1 MYNTHVQ
8 EQLTLIVDA
17 GNVHKHVLRSW
28 NRSSRFSCAIEKLI
42 ISCNFILEEI
52 QVLNTLLCSR
62 HCIWI
67 DDIYTIHVL
76 WRHCFVIVLQSKE
89 KGIKKGDQFLPNELE
104 RTNRKVST
112 LNYKKAAWS
121 LVESKTAWKN
131 IVIDT
136 ISTVGNYSLYER
148 YWWLMRKYKLE
159 KTTNFSR
166 KNTTSQNMIFYMI
179 QL

>member
-1 MYNTHVQ
+1 M
-8 EQLTLIVDA
+8 DA

-28 NRSSRFSCAIEKLI
+28 NWSSRFSCAIEKLI

>member
-1 MYNTHVQ
+1 M
-8 EQLTLIVDA
+8 DA

-28 NRSSRFSCAIEKLI
+28 NWSSRFSCAIEELI
-42 ISCNFILEEI
+42 IFCNLILEEI
-52 QVLNTLLCSR
+52 QVLNTLQCSW

-76 WRHCFVIVLQSKE
+76 WRHCFVIVLQSK
-89 KGIKKGDQFLPNELE
+89 KKGDQFLSNELE
-104 RTNRKVST
+104 RICYINQESINTN
-112 LNYKKAAWS
+112 NKKAAWS
-121 LVESKTAWKN
+121 LDERKTAWKN

-136 ISTVGNYSLYER
+136 ISTVGIYSLYER

-159 KTTNFSR
+159 KTDFSR

>member
-8 EQLTLIVDA
+8 QLTLIVDA

-28 NRSSRFSCAIEKLI
+28 NWSSRFSCAIEELI
-42 ISCNFILEEI
+42 IFCNLILEEI
-52 QVLNTLLCSR
+52 QVLNTLQCSW

-76 WRHCFVIVLQSKE
+76 WRHCFVIVLQSNKKKE
-89 KGIKKGDQFLPNELE
+89 TSFFQMNLKGLVTSI
-104 RTNRKVST
+104 RKVST
-112 LNYKKAAWS
+112 LNNKKAAWS
-121 LVESKTAWKN
+121 LDERKTAWKN

-136 ISTVGNYSLYER
+136 ISTVGIYSLYER

-159 KTTNFSR
+159 KTDFSR